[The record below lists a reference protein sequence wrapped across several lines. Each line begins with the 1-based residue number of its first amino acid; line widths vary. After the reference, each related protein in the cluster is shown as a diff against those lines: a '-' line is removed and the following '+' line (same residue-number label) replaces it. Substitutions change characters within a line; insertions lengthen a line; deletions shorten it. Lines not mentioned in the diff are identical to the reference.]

1 MSSEL
6 SSRPG
11 NGCRRYLVASRVS
24 SPTCSSATHC
34 LTCTYLC
41 PALPIMSV
49 SLLYVTL
56 DNSGCLPMYPIPVL
70 CRESLQTHTEVIQS
84 WIQSLISVTSP
95 AAEIFCR
102 IAVHPSTN
110 FPGRTQ
116 EMVLQRLLRK
126 KPEPDIAT
134 SMDEGRNMVAAL
146 TPQPGAQDI
155 TGTSSTGAGAAA
167 AKGPEEELEKIW
179 TSVRDFCEERMRDY
193 VLNEGDDMFTEEERE
208 RGIENARTGLRRS
221 LEDEEEEE
229 EDEEEEGGG
238 GGGANEDQDDDV
250 MIIDRPPPPPAP
262 SVSTQEVEGAV
273 LENIMRFAARGE
285 IVTR

>member
-1 MSSEL
+1 MASLNLTQDEFRAIEQTRQRLSQISSSIASLKSDVFL
-6 SSRPG
+6 SNP
-11 NGCRRYLVASRVS
+11 
-24 SPTCSSATHC
+24 
-34 LTCTYLC
+34 
-41 PALPIMSV
+41 LPN
-49 SLLYVTL
+49 L
-56 DNSGCLPMYPIPVL
+56 
-70 CRESLQTHTEVIQS
+70 ESLQTHTEVIQS
-84 WIQSLISVTSP
+84 MIQSLISVTSP
-95 AAEIFCR
+95 AAETFSR

-146 TPQPGAQDI
+146 TSQPASQDI
-155 TGTSSTGAGAAA
+155 TTGASSPGA

-179 TSVRDFCEERMRDY
+179 NAVRDFCEERMRDY

-208 RGIENARTGLRRS
+208 RGIENVRTGLRRS
-221 LEDEEEEE
+221 LDDEEEE
-229 EDEEEEGGG
+229 EDEDEEG

-262 SVSTQEVEGAV
+262 SVSTQEVEGAA